1 MSRNDLFKQPLDTIN
16 VGIDFIH
23 EDMKKQGIPSH
34 QVNWAPP
41 ANGDPE
47 LLKLLDQLK
56 NPTLYEKIQQANE
69 EAVTRIIQS
78 KPILVGFDKAINVMP
93 DMTEKTILHAGPPI
107 TYENMCGP
115 MKGAV
120 QGALVFEGLAK
131 DLADADRVARSG
143 AITFSPCHEHDAVGS
158 MAGVTSPNMYVHI
171 IKNETYGN
179 TAFTNLSEQL
189 AKVLRFGANDQSV
202 VNRLIWMRDV
212 LGPLLHD
219 AMTFCPEGID
229 LRLMLSQALHMGD
242 ECHNRNA
249 AGSTLLVQALTPYM
263 VQTDFSREQLKE
275 VFEFLGSSDYFSGPT
290 WMGAA
295 KCALDAGL
303 DMGDSAITETYGVGG
318 FAMAAA
324 PAIVPLVGGT
334 VAEALN
340 YSKEMLEITT
350 KENPNVTI
358 PVLDF
363 MVIPSGIDVLKVLE
377 TGMLPVINTAIA
389 HKEPGIGMI
398 GAGLTN
404 PPANVFNEALK
415 ALVAKIN

>member
-1 MSRNDLFKQPLDTIN
+1 
-16 VGIDFIH
+16 
-23 EDMKKQGIPSH
+23 
-34 QVNWAPP
+34 
-41 ANGDPE
+41 
-47 LLKLLDQLK
+47 
-56 NPTLYEKIQQANE
+56 
-69 EAVTRIIQS
+69 
-78 KPILVGFDKAINVMP
+78 MP
-93 DMTEKTILHAGPPI
+93 DMTETTILHAGPPI

-131 DLADADRVARSG
+131 DLADADRVAHSG

-202 VNRLIWMRDV
+202 VDRLIWMRDV

-242 ECHNRNA
+242 ECHNRNV

-295 KCALDAGL
+295 KCALDAGHNVENSTIVTTMCRNGVEFGIRVSGIGGNHWFTGPAQRVIGPMFAGYTQEDAGL

-363 MVIPSGIDVLKVLE
+363 MGIPTGIDVLKVLE

-415 ALVAKIN
+415 ALVATIN